1 MVHVYRRSNSNDSIV
16 SLTNSYLLR
25 DPTDQL
31 PGLNTLRFILAIW
44 VVLIH
49 YSLFLQWTGTK
60 FSQADLPLH
69 QYLGWFYAHWDE
81 PVPIFW
87 AISGAVFAVAY
98 PDSTFFSLKRF
109 LVARFA
115 RLFPLHWI
123 ALGLTISIHLLHF
136 YVLREITCKINFP
149 VIAFNLMLVQRW
161 LPLYNES
168 INGPS
173 WSISVEILTYVV
185 FVIYRI
191 INYVW
196 TDLLIVVVSTFLLI
210 FSHTEIRN
218 SPYLSI
224 ILFFITRRLVQ
235 IVVLRLKY
243 ATIYSLL
250 TMLFSSI
257 LLHVFCPEY
266 SILSKAPLVV
276 IVTILIYRKYSKI
289 LDPKIIGDITYS
301 LYLIHA
307 PIMSCISFVIKYLKV
322 DGRLV
327 LHPLFYTSYFC
338 MLLTISSLSFYF
350 IEKKFRAAINEV
362 LCGRS

>member
-1 MVHVYRRSNSNDSIV
+1 M
-16 SLTNSYLLR
+16 
-25 DPTDQL
+25 
-31 PGLNTLRFILAIW
+31 
-44 VVLIH
+44 
-49 YSLFLQWTGTK
+49 FLQWTGTR
-60 FSQADLPLH
+60 FSQTELPLH

-87 AISGAVFAVAY
+87 AVSGAVFAVSY
-98 PDSTFFSLKRF
+98 PNSTIFNTKRF

-123 ALGLTISIHLLHF
+123 ALGLTILIHLLTF

-185 FVIYRI
+185 FVFYRI

-210 FSHTEIRN
+210 SSHTDIRA

-224 ILFFITRRLVQ
+224 SLFFITRRLVQ
-235 IVVLRLKY
+235 IVLLRLKY
-243 ATIYSLL
+243 VTIYSILI
-250 TMLFSSI
+250 MLFSSVI
-257 LLHVFCPEY
+257 SHVVCPEY

-276 IVTILIYRKYSKI
+276 IVTILTYRKYPKI
-289 LDPKIIGDITYS
+289 LDPKFIGDITYS

-307 PIMSCISFVIKYLKV
+307 PIMLCISFVIKYLKV

-327 LHPLFYTSYFC
+327 LHPLFYTFYFF
-338 MLLTISSLSFYF
+338 MLLTISSFSFYY
-350 IEKKFRAAINEV
+350 IEKKFRASINEV
-362 LCGRS
+362 LCGRP

>member
-1 MVHVYRRSNSNDSIV
+1 MEEHSKSNLILPRSKHAYS
-16 SLTNSYLLR
+16 LR
-25 DPTDQL
+25 DPADRL

-49 YSLFLQWTGTK
+49 YSLFLQWTGTR
-60 FSQADLPLH
+60 FSQAELPLY

-87 AISGAVFAVAY
+87 AVSGAVFAVSY
-98 PDSTFFSLKRF
+98 PNSTVFNTKRF

-136 YVLREITCKINFP
+136 YILQEFTYKLSFP
-149 VIAFNLMLVQRW
+149 VIAFNIMLIQRW
-161 LPLYNES
+161 LPLFNES
-168 INGPS
+168 LNGPS

-185 FVIYRI
+185 FALYRI
-191 INYVW
+191 VNYLW
-196 TDLLIVVVSTFLLI
+196 ADLFIVVLSTFLLM

-224 ILFFITRRLVQ
+224 SLFFITRRLVQ
-235 IVVLRLKY
+235 IVLLRSKY
-243 ATIYSLL
+243 VTIYSLL
-250 TMLFSSI
+250 SLLLSSI
-257 LLHVFCPEY
+257 VLHVCCPEY

-276 IVTILIYRKYSKI
+276 IVTILIYGKYSNFV
-289 LDPKIIGDITYS
+289 DPKFIGDITYS

-307 PIMSCISFVIKYLKV
+307 PIMSCISFGVKYLKV
-322 DGRLV
+322 DGRVV
-327 LHPLFYTSYFC
+327 LHPIFYTSYFC
-338 MLLTISSLSFYF
+338 LLIAISSLSFYH
-350 IEKKFRAAINEV
+350 IEKKFRASINEA
-362 LCGRS
+362 LCGN